1 MALSGSH
8 MRDRDEIEA
17 IVHEYIRDNLTV
29 DVEQHRGYYGGE
41 SVSVVIRLNGKV
53 ISTSDSITLKSDS
66 Y

>member
-41 SVSVVIRLNGKV
+41 SVR
-53 ISTSDSITLKSDS
+53 
-66 Y
+66 

>member
-17 IVHEYIRDNLTV
+17 IVHEYLRDNLTIEL
-29 DVEQHRGYYGGE
+29 DTDRGYYGE
-41 SVSVVIRLNGKV
+41 VDIVAILKLDGKV
-53 ISTSDSITLKSDS
+53 ISRSYGVSIKEGS